1 MELVWEEEGE
11 EHSVEIGPDRPTV
24 LLGRVAEC
32 DIRVGRTS
40 VSRRHALFTWANGSV
55 IVTDQGSTAGT
66 YIDGRKITKERIA
79 VGAVVNC
86 GGVMV
91 LLDQQSK
98 GGRATG
104 KTTKDPGAWANE
116 STHGGAS
123 PSAKPAAAKSA
134 KDIDLDSLFDDFKPG
149 SRSKGGAAP
158 ADKGR
163 AAAPEAKAEPKKKSG
178 FDANDFFGGGG
189 GDDDGFD
196 DYVPPAPAKS
206 SRAADPEPVKS
217 APVAAA
223 PARAHL
229 ACYLLYIDDDGNDA
243 EVRVERDRDPVL
255 IGRRE
260 GATLKVHN
268 PSVSGKHATVG
279 WKDEE
284 VEVRDLGSSNGT
296 FINGE
301 RIRRGVI
308 NDGDVLRCGRFE
320 MRVSFVEHKQ
330 IAQAEYEEWGDD
342 WADDELD
349 PGQPNYYIVYRD
361 NRNQLTGV
369 IMGER
374 EKRLAVGSK
383 GCEINIEGRSV
394 EGEHCELEWD
404 EGVLLVK
411 DLKSETGTFVNDE
424 AVEGDETLRNGDV
437 IVVGRARLR
446 IVRGTS
452 DDMEPPRPEKRSD
465 VADLWARHLDN
476 RDDDLELLFI
486 DGEVDDDGGRHELS
500 IWGNGECRI
509 ETHTAS
515 DRHVATG
522 MLDRDLRK
530 ILFDGILKS
539 GYPDAKTKQ
548 TRSGEVPAELN
559 LFQGR
564 DEAKVILSKKLT
576 QRSPAYHEVLE
587 VLRSI
592 ALELSAR

>member
-1 MELVWEEEGE
+1 MELVWEEDGE
-11 EHSVEIGPDRPTV
+11 ERSVEIGPDRPSV

-32 DIRVGRTS
+32 DIRVSRTT

-55 IVTDQGSTAGT
+55 IVTDQGSSAGT
-66 YIDGRKITKERIA
+66 YIDGRKITKERIS

-86 GGVMV
+86 GGIMV
-91 LLDQQSK
+91 LLDQAK
-98 GGRATG
+98 GKASRAVG
-104 KTTKDPGAWANE
+104 STKQDPGAWSAE
-116 STHGGAS
+116 STHSGAPVGGGK
-123 PSAKPAAAKSA
+123 PSKGS
-134 KDIDLDSLFDDFKPG
+134 KDIDLDALFDMPMESRRG
-149 SRSKGGAAP
+149 GRSKDQAAP
-158 ADKGR
+158 A
-163 AAAPEAKAEPKKKSG
+163 APVREEKKKGG
-178 FDANDFFGGGG
+178 FSADDFFNSK
-189 GDDDGFD
+189 DDDGFD
-196 DYVPPAPAKS
+196 DYVPPAAPSKAK
-206 SRAADPEPVKS
+206 AEPEPVR
-217 APVAAA
+217 AA
-223 PARAHL
+223 PAPAPAARAHL
-229 ACYLLYIDDDGNDA
+229 ACYLFYRDDDGADA

-268 PSVSGKHATVG
+268 PSVSGKHCTVG

-301 RIRRGVI
+301 RIRRGVL
-308 NDGDVLRCGRFE
+308 NDGDILRCGRFE
-320 MRVSFVEHKQ
+320 LRVAFVEHKQ

-369 IMGER
+369 VMGER

-411 DLKSETGTFVNDE
+411 DLRSETGTFVNDE
-424 AVEGDETLRNGDV
+424 PVEGDETLRNGDV

-446 IVRGTS
+446 VVRGTS
-452 DDMEPPRPEKRSD
+452 DDMEPPRPEKRSEQ
-465 VADLWARHLDN
+465 ADLWARHLDN

-486 DGEVDDDGGRHELS
+486 DGEVEDDGGRHELS

-530 ILFDGILKS
+530 ILFDGFLKA
-539 GYPDAKTKQ
+539 GFPDVKTKQ

-559 LFQGR
+559 LFQDR

>member
-11 EHSVEIGPDRPTV
+11 EHSVEIGPDRPSAM
-24 LLGRVAEC
+24 LGRVAEC
-32 DIRVGRTS
+32 DIRVARTS
-40 VSRRHALFTWANGSV
+40 VSRRHALFTWSNGSV
-55 IVTDQGSTAGT
+55 VVTDQGSTAGT
-66 YIDGRKITKERIA
+66 YIDGKKITRSRVE
-79 VGAVVNC
+79 VGTVVNC

-91 LLDQQSK
+91 LLDEPAAKKPAASARK
-98 GGRATG
+98 TSRDAGG
-104 KTTKDPGAWANE
+104 DWAAE
-116 STHGGAS
+116 STHGGGGGS
-123 PSAKPAAAKSA
+123 PPAKPKGG
-134 KDIDLDSLFDDFKPG
+134 KDLDLDSLFDGPMPSRRGGDKPKVDAF
-149 SRSKGGAAP
+149 STPAAEP
-158 ADKGR
+158 
-163 AAAPEAKAEPKKKSG
+163 PKKKSG
-178 FDANDFFGGGG
+178 FDANDFFAAKA
-189 GDDDGFD
+189 DDDGFD
-196 DYVPPAPAKS
+196 DFPAPAPSK
-206 SRAADPEPVKS
+206 RLPEPEPVK
-217 APVAAA
+217 AA
-223 PARAHL
+223 PAPTASAKAHL
-229 ACYLLYIDDDGNDA
+229 ACYLLYIDDDGADA
-243 EVRVERDRDPVL
+243 EIRVERDRDPVL
-255 IGRRE
+255 VGRRE
-260 GATLKVHN
+260 GASLKVHN

-301 RIRRGVI
+301 RVRRGVL

-320 MRVSFVEHKQ
+320 LRVSFVEHKA

-383 GCEINIEGRSV
+383 GCEINIEARAV
-394 EGEHCELEWD
+394 EAEHCELEWD

-465 VADLWARHLDN
+465 GADLWARHLEN

-500 IWGNGECRI
+500 LWGNGECRI
-509 ETHTAS
+509 ETHTAA
-515 DRHVATG
+515 DRHTATG
-522 MLDRDLRK
+522 MIDRDLRK
-530 ILFDGILKS
+530 ILFDGILKA
-539 GYPDAKTKQ
+539 GFPDAKTKQ

-559 LFQGR
+559 LFQDR
-564 DEAKVILSKKLT
+564 DEAKVSLSKKLT
-576 QRSPAYHEVLE
+576 QRSPSYHEVLE
-587 VLRSI
+587 VLRAI

>member
-32 DIRVGRTS
+32 DIRVARTS
-40 VSRRHALFTWANGSV
+40 VSRRHALFTWANGNV

-66 YIDGRKITKERIA
+66 YIDGRKVTKERIA

-91 LLDQQSK
+91 LLDQKSK
-98 GGRATG
+98 GGRGTG
-104 KTTKDPGAWANE
+104 STIKDPGSWANE
-116 STHGGAS
+116 STFGGGA
-123 PSAKPAAAKSA
+123 PSSKPTKGS
-134 KDIDLDSLFDDFKPG
+134 KDIDIDALFDKPF
-149 SRSKGGAAP
+149 SSTRDKGGV
-158 ADKGR
+158 R
-163 AAAPEAKAEPKKKSG
+163 AAGAATPKQKASEL
-178 FDANDFFGGGG
+178 DVFFGAS
-189 GDDDGFD
+189 DDDGFD
-196 DYVPPAPAKS
+196 DHELLPHASPAKPS
-206 SRAADPEPVKS
+206 QPEPVRHV
-217 APVAAA
+217 AAAA

-268 PSVSGKHATVG
+268 PSVSGKHCTVG

-301 RIRRGVI
+301 RTRRGVL

-320 MRVSFVEHKQ
+320 LRVSFVEHKQ

-349 PGQPNYYIVYRD
+349 PGQPNYYIVFRD

-369 IMGER
+369 VMGER

-411 DLKSETGTFVNDE
+411 DLASETGTFVNDE

-446 IVRGTS
+446 VVRGTS
-452 DDMEPPRPEKRSD
+452 DDMEPPRPERRSD
-465 VADLWARHLDN
+465 AADLWVRHLEN

-509 ETHTAS
+509 ETNTAS

-522 MLDRDLRK
+522 MIDRDLRK
-530 ILFDGILKS
+530 ILFDGFLKA
-539 GYPDAKTKQ
+539 GFPDVKTKQ

-559 LFQGR
+559 IFQDR
-564 DEAKVILSKKLT
+564 DEAKVLLSKKLT